1 MPFSLRLVMH
11 KDFLVIHWRGKSFF
25 NFGRKVILLTI
36 FFGHSATSEVKGQ
49 FYKVMDNSAKYMY
62 KTFRKSII
70 TGSWIRTFLCYDLIL
85 NDFMDKN
92 FCKGQIFWQFFFG
105 CLVTSGQKLTF
116 KGRTYNYY
124 FRVFNDL
131 RGQRRSLE
139 SCGQF
144 SEVHVQEFL

>member
-70 TGSWIRTFLCYDLIL
+70 TGSWIKTFLSYDLIL

-92 FCKGQIFWQFFFG
+92 FRKVHTFLTIFFG
-105 CLVTSGQKLTF
+105 CLVAFGVEGHFFKVVDNPVKYVYKKLCKNILTGSF
-116 KGRTYNYY
+116 I
-124 FRVFNDL
+124 
-131 RGQRRSLE
+131 
-139 SCGQF
+139 
-144 SEVHVQEFL
+144 